1 MCVLCVAV
9 AADKATRPADITA
22 RDITLGRANF
32 LASAKYSAIATGGT
46 GGLACSNPVQWAKSG
61 FQATMMSKYLLV
73 LLLIAS
79 PAVAQVKL
87 TPKTSAAHP
96 DPCAPIGRTADGK
109 LVYSMK
115 CENLPVPPPSPQA
128 ELREG
133 AAARRRAG
141 ARDAAEWRFRLV
153 LRPQVTG
160 RAPCAKPD
168 GVLFA

>member
-9 AADKATRPADITA
+9 AAEMATRPADITA

-128 ELREG
+128 ELRE
-133 AAARRRAG
+133 APQP
-141 ARDAAEWRFRLV
+141 AAEPEPETRRS
-153 LRPQVTG
+153 
-160 RAPCAKPD
+160 
-168 GVLFA
+168 GVFGWSYDRR